1 MKTLFVAMMAV
12 VAASSAQAEGFKC
25 EGVNTGV
32 NVNVYNHVEASA
44 GTRKVAIMIVSDSY
58 VNSPNKTIAKFTDDY
73 DNNTLSYLGNGVY
86 QAKVDL
92 RYIESRR
99 KGENVGGTKLGQ
111 LQYINL
117 HVFKSGSKMKNGE
130 ATDARI
136 SYIKRNGEV
145 LEEKAICTR
154 YLKD

>member
-32 NVNVYNHVEASA
+32 NVNVFNHVEASE

-58 VNSPNKTIAKFTDDY
+58 VKSPNKTIATFTDDT

-111 LQYINL
+111 LKFINL
-117 HVFKSGSKMKNGE
+117 HVFKSSTTMKNGE

-136 SYIKRNGEV
+136 SYLKRNGEV

-154 YLKD
+154 YLKN